1 MASIMKRGDSYSVR
15 YKYKDHS
22 GKPCEGWESF
32 KTKKEAVEEGLKL
45 LRRRAA
51 YRDLLALRGKLHW
64 EDPLAEGA
72 APPRRYLWL
81 GLCAGL
87 LALVRPDAVLFAFAL
102 PAIMVLVATTAS
114 R

>member
-1 MASIMKRGDSYSVR
+1 MRTNIEIDDELMDAAMRAG
-15 YKYKDHS
+15 
-22 GKPCEGWESF
+22 PF

-72 APPRRYLWL
+72 APPMVQERRAPYSAANSPAKA
-81 GLCAGL
+81 AGRKAA
-87 LALVRPDAVLFAFAL
+87 ALKAPVPKA
-102 PAIMVLVATTAS
+102 PANKE
-114 R
+114 